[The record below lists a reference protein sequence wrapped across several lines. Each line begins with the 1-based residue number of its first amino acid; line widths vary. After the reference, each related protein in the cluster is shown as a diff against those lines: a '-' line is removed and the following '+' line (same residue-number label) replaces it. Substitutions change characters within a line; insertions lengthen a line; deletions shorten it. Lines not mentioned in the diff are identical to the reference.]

1 MTAALLVLLLAAFA
15 VNTWLNVGRFQKL
28 KSQTGDVDR
37 LGFYKGGLV
46 KSLILFLGGAVIGL
60 IILGRLDAVAIIPAE
75 FGAESL
81 RSVLSAFSPA
91 LVYGVIWTWVA
102 VVCLASLL
110 GGAQMARMIRAG
122 EALPNGALAALLPK
136 TSGERFWASLIALNA
151 GLSEELFF
159 RLVLPL
165 LLYAVTGQAVL
176 AFVLAVVIF
185 GLGHAYQGLWGI
197 IMTGLVGLML
207 GLVYLYSGNLWLAVG
222 IHAGIDLWSLILMPL
237 LVGWK
242 PK

>member
-1 MTAALLVLLLAAFA
+1 MIVALLIFLLLAFA
-15 VNTWLNVGRFQKL
+15 INTWLNVGRFQKL
-28 KSQTGDVDR
+28 KTQSGDVDR
-37 LGFYKGGLV
+37 LGFYKGGLA
-46 KSLILFLGGAVIGL
+46 KSMILFFGGAMISLIV
-60 IILGRLDAVAIIPAE
+60 LGRLETLANIPEE
-75 FGAESL
+75 FGSENV

-91 LVYGVIWTWVA
+91 LVYGVIWAWVA

-110 GGAQMARMIRAG
+110 GGAQMARMVRAG
-122 EALPNGALAALLPK
+122 EALPSGALAALLPR
-136 TSGERFWASLIALNA
+136 TSGERFWAGLIALNA

-165 LLYAVTGQAVL
+165 LLYAVTGQATL

-197 IMTGLVGLML
+197 VMTGLVGLML
-207 GLVYLYSGNLWLAVG
+207 GLVYLYSGNLWLAIG
-222 IHAGIDLWSLILMPL
+222 IHAGIDLWSLIIMPF

-242 PK
+242 PE